1 MKLFKKVKW
10 LAVLTGLLF
19 LIGLNLVDG
28 AVDAKEKYEEK
39 FAKTV
44 SLARDGE
51 VNLTNI
57 SGHIEVRTWDRGEVK
72 IDALKISKAS
82 TVAKA
87 KENAAKV
94 KIVVEKEGNTLKIE
108 TEYPESKKE
117 WKEDSINVSVN
128 YNLTIPAKASA
139 KITSVSGSVDL
150 EKIGGAAKVKA
161 VSGNVTISN
170 ALKGVDLDAVSGNI
184 HVQNVTGDAYLNA
197 ISGKINA
204 EGIRGSIKAS
214 VVSGK
219 IELRDVSAADK
230 VDANA
235 VSGIIVYEGKISRD
249 GRYTLN
255 THSGSVEMIIPSD
268 SGFEF
273 EATTFSG
280 RIQSDFE
287 VKISGKISKRKI
299 SGVVNNG
306 GAVVK
311 LTTFSGNVY
320 LKKK

>member
-10 LAVLTGLLF
+10 IAALTGLLF

-57 SGHIEVRTWDRGEVK
+57 SGNIEVWTWDRGEVK

-94 KIVVEKEGNTLKIE
+94 EIVVEKEGNTLIIE
-108 TEYPESKKE
+108 TEYPERKRG
-117 WKEDSINVSVN
+117 WKEDSISVSVN
-128 YNLTIPAKASA
+128 YNLTIPAKASV
-139 KITSVSGSVDL
+139 KISSVSGSVDL

-161 VSGNVTISN
+161 VSGDVTLSEAN
-170 ALKGVDLDAVSGNI
+170 KGVDLDAVSGDI
-184 HVQNVTGDAYLNA
+184 YVQNVTGDAYLNT
-197 ISGKINA
+197 ISGTIEA
-204 EGIRGSIKAS
+204 EGIRGSIKAT

-219 IELRDVSAADK
+219 IELRNVSEADK
-230 VDANA
+230 VSANS
-235 VSGIIVYEGKISRD
+235 VSGSILYEGKISRD
-249 GRYTLN
+249 GRYTLKG
-255 THSGSVEMIIPSD
+255 HSGSVEMIIPSD

-280 RIQSDFE
+280 RIQTDFE
-287 VKISGKISKRKI
+287 LRVSGEISRRKI

-320 LKKK
+320 LKKR

>member
-10 LAVLTGLLF
+10 MAVLTGLLF
-19 LIGLNLVDG
+19 LIGLNLVEG
-28 AVDAKEKYEEK
+28 AVNDKEKYEEK

-44 SLARDGE
+44 SLASDGE

-57 SGHIEVRTWDRGEVK
+57 SGHIEVKTWDRGEVK
-72 IDALKISKAS
+72 IDALKISRAS

-94 KIVVEKEGNTLKIE
+94 EIVVEKEGNTLMIK
-108 TEYPESKKE
+108 TEYPERKKG

-128 YNLTIPAKASA
+128 YNLMIPANASA

-161 VSGNVTISN
+161 VSGDVTMSE
-170 ALKGVDLDAVSGNI
+170 AHKGVDLEAVSGNI

-197 ISGKINA
+197 ISGRIYA

-219 IELRDVSAADK
+219 IELRDVSEADK
-230 VDANA
+230 VDANS
-235 VSGIIVYEGKISRD
+235 VSGTIVYEGKISRD
-249 GRYTLN
+249 GRYTL
-255 THSGSVEMIIPSD
+255 TGHSGSVEMIIPSD
-268 SGFEF
+268 SAFEF

-287 VKISGKISKRKI
+287 VKISGEIHRRKI

-306 GAVVK
+306 GSVVK

-320 LKKK
+320 LKKR